1 MLIPSE
7 IELLQ
12 QSKKEMAERYY
23 VQAILARA
31 QTAVGSWAHWEAINQ
46 QLENSQ
52 ARDALSWFELA
63 GSAGIGTIRMAHA
76 RDALLGA
83 YRLTDPIDKEDR
95 LTICQLAQWL
105 ENKDTAERLGSS
117 DWAIDQGH
125 NSWVVEAAAARNTE
139 RIQRLKSL
147 VPSNWATGS
156 PTNTE
161 LLTLRKI
168 LRPQRNHLAHALHG
182 ELQDLPSLDEFRR
195 FLTLTLELATDAAF
209 IWMGSTASAQA
220 VEENARKQAQS
231 FWKHA
236 FAGPIREWNTA
247 MVQRRA
253 AEIEP

>member
-1 MLIPSE
+1 MNKNSKAGRSTGSVTPSTALLNQRLAISNAPRMLIPSE

-156 PTNTE
+156 PTRSCIRRGSAPGGPPRRSRAPRSAACAT
-161 LLTLRKI
+161 
-168 LRPQRNHLAHALHG
+168 
-182 ELQDLPSLDEFRR
+182 PSM
-195 FLTLTLELATDAAF
+195 T
-209 IWMGSTASAQA
+209 
-220 VEENARKQAQS
+220 
-231 FWKHA
+231 
-236 FAGPIREWNTA
+236 
-247 MVQRRA
+247 
-253 AEIEP
+253 